1 MKLNPHIL
9 TTTIALLASAAFAAD
24 LELETPKSAAT
35 SATVSSSGGKAT
47 ITIDVN
53 GKKETREIE
62 LGDGVEIKTAVDPTV
77 SATASTLTKGQS
89 TERRTWL
96 GVAPEELPEEL
107 RAQLPVE
114 SGTGLI
120 VRSVVAESPAA
131 AAGLQKNDVLLKFDD
146 QLLTNPQQL
155 RTLVSAKKDGD
166 TVKITYFRRG
176 RQATVDA
183 KLVTHE
189 ESFGGGDVSVL
200 SELPKLGE
208 LFRKWPRALIF
219 DKEGKVMEN
228 EKIDLDETVEKI
240 AKALR
245 GVGADEKSIDDATR
259 ALKDTTKAIN
269 DAVRDAVVAKD
280 EAMKG
285 SGEIAKALEQVR
297 DALEKVRQQTEDA
310 VKKDREKREEQKRP

>member
-9 TTTIALLASAAFAAD
+9 TTTIALITSAAFAAD
-24 LELETPKSAAT
+24 LELEKPKADTT
-35 SATVSSSGGKAT
+35 STIVSSSGGKAT

-62 LGDGVEIKTAVDPTV
+62 LGDGIEIKKDGKPSVTLKP
-77 SATASTLTKGQS
+77 SAITKVQT

-107 RAQLPVE
+107 RAQLPIE
-114 SGTGLI
+114 SSTGLI
-120 VRSVVAESPAA
+120 VRSIVAESPAA
-131 AAGLQKNDVLLKFDD
+131 AAGLQKNDVLLKLDD

-166 TVKITYFRRG
+166 TVKITYLRRG
-176 RQATVDA
+176 QQATVDA

-189 ESFGGGDVSVL
+189 ESLGGEVVPLFSDV
-200 SELPKLGE
+200 PKLGE
-208 LFRKWPRALIF
+208 IFRKQPRALIF
-219 DKEGKVMEN
+219 NKTGKVMEN
-228 EKIDLDETVEKI
+228 EKLELDETVEKI

-245 GVGADEKSIDDATR
+245 GVGADEKSIADATR
-259 ALKDTTKAIN
+259 ALMDTTKAIS

-310 VKKDREKREEQKRP
+310 VKKDREKRQEPKQP